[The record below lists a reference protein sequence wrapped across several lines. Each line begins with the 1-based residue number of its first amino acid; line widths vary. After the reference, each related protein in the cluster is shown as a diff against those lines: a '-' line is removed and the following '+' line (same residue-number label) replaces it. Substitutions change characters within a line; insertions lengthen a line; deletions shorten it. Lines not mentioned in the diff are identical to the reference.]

1 VSADTVR
8 QRAILVVEDNPANQM
23 LIEAVLHGL
32 GYAVTLASSA
42 DEAFES
48 LSRERPDLILTDI
61 QLGGQ
66 DGLSMARELKADPA
80 TASIPVVAVT
90 AYAMVTDRQRILD
103 AGCVGYIAKP
113 IDTRTLGDEI
123 AGFLK

>member
-1 VSADTVR
+1 MTADADR
-8 QRAILVVEDNPANQM
+8 RRAILVVEDNPANQM
-23 LIEAVLHGL
+23 LMEAVLHSI
-32 GYAVTLASSA
+32 GYAVTIASSA
-42 DEAFES
+42 DEALEC
-48 LSRERPDLILTDI
+48 LARELPDLILMDV

-66 DGLSMARELKADPA
+66 DGLSLTKELKADPA

-90 AYAMVTDRQRILD
+90 AYAMVSDRQRILD
-103 AGCVGYIAKP
+103 AGCAGYIAKP